1 MCEDPSS
8 RGKATAGGQDALSA
22 LLVLKGGSDA
32 ARKGTGQLA
41 LNMERLLH
49 AVDLGIDMRSLL
61 VDPWLALSYA
71 CNQLRFAPVRDLL
84 IYVWSGSRVSRP
96 KQTLLGMAICCG
108 QLDATRYLTDAHCE
122 ATGLTAGDL
131 TGPIFH
137 STPTETNY
145 QQECWS
151 SSGGTL
157 GLSPFPTSSSCRW
170 LGGGRIAVEGL
181 L

>member
-8 RGKATAGGQDALSA
+8 LGKATAGGQDALSP

-49 AVDLGIDMRSLL
+49 AVDLGIDMRSLV

-131 TGPIFH
+131 TGPIFQ
-137 STPTETNY
+137 STPTGKLPINRSVGAAAAARLAY
-145 QQECWS
+145 HLFRHLHRADGS
-151 SSGGTL
+151 VVV
-157 GLSPFPTSSSCRW
+157 
-170 LGGGRIAVEGL
+170 A
-181 L
+181 